1 MLHIFEELS
10 KFNDII
16 YYDDPHVY
24 YKNDQKMTSVTT
36 LIGKYEKPFDEKFHA
51 ANKAKQ
57 LGMTPEEVIAM
68 WKRTNRI
75 STVKGT
81 AVHSYTEN
89 YLAHKVFPYPEA
101 IVKSN
106 FNGEDPVRE
115 KYDKII
121 PLIHKFY
128 DDIKGKLLP
137 IKSELIV
144 GDGDFGICGMIDQL
158 FYNKKSGMLEL
169 WDWKTNKEIKTSS
182 RYKLLSPLS
191 HLSTAEIDIYSLQ
204 LSLYKYII
212 HKNTNLKLGDSY
224 LVWFNE
230 SNDTYKIFKCYDYTD
245 NVKLMLDHYTSTKR

>member
-1 MLHIFEELS
+1 MLQIFEELS
-10 KFNDII
+10 KFNDIVF
-16 YYDDPHVY
+16 YDEPHEY
-24 YKNDQKMTSVTT
+24 HINGKKMTSVTT
-36 LIGKYEKPFDEKFHA
+36 LIGKYEKPFEEEFHA
-51 ANKAKQ
+51 TRKAKE
-57 LGMTPEEVIAM
+57 LGMTVDEVIAM

-81 AVHSYTEN
+81 AVHSYIEN

-101 IVKSN
+101 VVKSN

-115 KYDKII
+115 KYDKIV
-121 PLIHKFY
+121 PLVHKFY
-128 DDIKGKLLP
+128 NDISGKLIP

-144 GDGDFGICGMIDQL
+144 GDVDYGICGMIDQL

-182 RYKLLSPLS
+182 RYKLLSPIS

-204 LSLYKYII
+204 LSLYKHIV

-230 SNDTYKIFKCYDYTD
+230 LNDTYKIYKCYDYLD
-245 NVKLMLDHYTSTKR
+245 NVKLMLNHYTSTKG